1 VIPISADR
9 TEGAGSGSRRRLSDH
24 STHDRGDSVSTQL
37 FVNGTLMRGLK
48 LNANLDGATFLGE
61 YMTAPRYRIFSIGD
75 VHPGMFEVEEG
86 GISVPGELYD
96 LPDEVWERVEAGE
109 PPGLYRGPVELAD
122 GRTVPGIL
130 FPRELAEGIHRD
142 ITEFGG
148 WREYW
153 SSRERQT

>member
-75 VHPGMFEVEEG
+75 VHPGMFEVDEG

-96 LPDEVWERVEAGE
+96 VPDEVWERVEAGE

-148 WREYW
+148 WRQYW
-153 SSRERQT
+153 SSRERET

>member
-1 VIPISADR
+1 M
-9 TEGAGSGSRRRLSDH
+9 
-24 STHDRGDSVSTQL
+24 STQL

-61 YMTAPRYRIFSIGD
+61 FMTAPRYRIYSIGD
-75 VHPGMFEVEEG
+75 IHPGMFEVAEG

-109 PPGLYRGPVELAD
+109 PPGLYRGTGGA
-122 GRTVPGIL
+122 GRRPDRAGIL
-130 FPRELAEGIHRD
+130 FPREMAEGIHRD

-153 SSRERQT
+153 ATRERGSD